1 MIILRTVGLGK
12 TYAEGTPLEV
22 QALKA
27 CDLEIEEGLFYAVIG
42 RSGSGKSTLMHLLG
56 ALDRPSFGKLYIEDE
71 DVFALKDKD
80 LARLRRRRIGFVFQ
94 AYNLLTEHTVRE
106 NILMPLSL
114 DGRDED
120 KEHFERVVKG
130 LDIEE
135 KLNAYPNEL
144 SGGQQQR
151 VAIARALLAKPAI
164 ILADE
169 PTGNL
174 DPKTGD
180 EVLEVLKKSAAQF
193 GQTVILVTHDME
205 IAAKADRIVTLED
218 GWIHS
223 IKEAADGR

>member
-1 MIILRTVGLGK
+1 MLILRTVGLGK

-218 GWIHS
+218 GRIHS

>member
-180 EVLEVLKKSAAQF
+180 EVLEVLKKSAALF

-218 GWIHS
+218 GRIHS
-223 IKEAADGR
+223 IKESG

>member
-218 GWIHS
+218 GRIHS
-223 IKEAADGR
+223 IKESG

>member
-164 ILADE
+164 VLADE

-218 GWIHS
+218 GRIHS

>member
-1 MIILRTVGLGK
+1 MIILRSVGLGK

-218 GWIHS
+218 GRIHS
-223 IKEAADGR
+223 IKESG

>member
-1 MIILRTVGLGK
+1 MLILRTVGLGK

>member
-164 ILADE
+164 VLADE

-180 EVLEVLKKSAAQF
+180 EVLEVLKKSAALF

-218 GWIHS
+218 GRIHS
-223 IKEAADGR
+223 IKESG

>member
-1 MIILRTVGLGK
+1 M
-12 TYAEGTPLEV
+12 EV

-164 ILADE
+164 VLADE

-218 GWIHS
+218 GRIHS

>member
-164 ILADE
+164 VLADE

-218 GWIHS
+218 GRIHS
-223 IKEAADGR
+223 IKESG

>member
-218 GWIHS
+218 GRIHS